1 MKNLQRTLLPLIVA
15 IAILGISNTAFAG
28 MKLKLASLAPAKST
42 WTKYLKKM
50 AKEFEEK
57 TGGDV
62 TIELFV
68 GGVQGDEKEVIEK
81 VKTGQLHMAAITAV
95 GLGKIVPDA
104 LIFQVPGLFSTPAKL
119 DRARKA
125 VAGEMSAKAEAEGF
139 KLLGWSDVGPNY
151 YFTNTPVTKPSDLKS
166 TKMWVWTDD
175 PIAQSIVRNAGGSGR
190 PMGVP
195 SVTAALANG
204 KIDGYITSPLAAA
217 SLRWYNRTSHIMAQ
231 PISMGIGAIVMSKP
245 AYDSLSESTKA
256 VIAEMSKKW
265 TKKLTKKVRKD
276 NKKTLRLMAES
287 AYEGVS
293 VDKSGA
299 LTTGARK
306 AGAKKPTVTQG
317 DAAAWNAVY
326 VKVQNELAGKV
337 YSKALLD
344 RVRKLGK

>member
-1 MKNLQRTLLPLIVA
+1 M
-15 IAILGISNTAFAG
+15 
-28 MKLKLASLAPAKST
+28 
-42 WTKYLKKM
+42 
-50 AKEFEEK
+50 
-57 TGGDV
+57 

-139 KLLGWSDVGPNY
+139 MLLGWSDVGPNY

-245 AYDSLSESTKA
+245 AYDSLSENTKA
-256 VIAEMSKKW
+256 VIAQMSKKW
-265 TKKLTKKVRKD
+265 TKKLTAKVRKD

-306 AGAKKPTVTQG
+306 VGAKKPTVTQG
-317 DAAAWNAVY
+317 DTAAWNAVY

-344 RVRKLGK
+344 KVRKLGK